1 MYYNVNV
8 VTEDDVLNMYY
19 SNLEAATYKAK
30 LYEDKDNTLEV
41 RIYKMEMIHEYMK

>member
-19 SNLEAATYKAK
+19 SNLDEAYYTAK
-30 LYEDKDNTLEV
+30 RYEEREDTTEV
-41 RIYKMEMIHEYMK
+41 RIYKMEMIHDYLK

>member
-8 VTEDDVLNMYY
+8 VTEDDVLNLYY
-19 SNLEAATYKAK
+19 SNFDEAIYKAK
-30 LYEDKDNTLEV
+30 FYEHMGDTLEV